1 MVLGFMN
8 QAAILE
14 MFKLNNKEEIQ
25 IPIKTKTLPKGSVF
39 FSSESF

>member
-8 QAAILE
+8 QALILG
-14 MFKLNNKEEIQ
+14 MFRLNNKKEIQ

-39 FSSESF
+39 FL